1 MRFSKWAIGL
11 LDDGDD
17 DGEITRF
24 PFSVFIVSDMLEL
37 AQAHASFRFIISEE
51 ETGDQKLYASI
62 VSVPHVDVR
71 LTTDVALVIQRLHI
85 CIVLQAYPYLRPNVT
100 TPLVIHCLPGLGEE
114 KRKVA

>member
-1 MRFSKWAIGL
+1 
-11 LDDGDD
+11 
-17 DGEITRF
+17 
-24 PFSVFIVSDMLEL
+24 MLEL

-51 ETGDQKLYASI
+51 ETGVQKLYASTE
-62 VSVPHVDVR
+62 SVFLMDVR